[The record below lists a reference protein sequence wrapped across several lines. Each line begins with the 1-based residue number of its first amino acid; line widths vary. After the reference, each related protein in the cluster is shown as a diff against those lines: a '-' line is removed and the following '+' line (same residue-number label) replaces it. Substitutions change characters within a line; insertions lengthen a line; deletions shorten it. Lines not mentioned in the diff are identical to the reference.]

1 MLWEHIRCLRKLTE
15 ETFQVKGEIAVCVLG
30 PGGLDGW
37 SGGDQGETMGAGRQ
51 EAPAGP
57 CQAPEPAG
65 CPELWLHGV
74 FLFEWAAVFAL
85 AGAGAGG
92 WGWGA
97 AASWLLPGGS
107 GWNVLGSMRIKGQ
120 GRSLAWPPRTEAAT
134 PQPLGPAGP
143 GRLPLV
149 WAPQDPPDS
158 QEPEVPKSS

>member
-1 MLWEHIRCLRKLTE
+1 MLWEYTRCLRKLTE
-15 ETFQVKGEIAVCVLG
+15 EQRTFQVKGEIAVCVLG

-92 WGWGA
+92 LRPPAFSLEVLAGT
-97 AASWLLPGGS
+97 
-107 GWNVLGSMRIKGQ
+107 LGSTRIEGQ
-120 GRSLAWPPRTEAAT
+120 GSSLAWPPRTEAAT

-143 GRLPLV
+143 GRLPLA